1 MFDDASWTLVLVTAL
16 PSSLF
21 LIIFFFFFFEHTT
34 LYSTFVIMC
43 TILT

>member
-21 LIIFFFFFFEHTT
+21 LIIFFFFFLSIQ
-34 LYSTFVIMC
+34 LYIRLLS
-43 TILT
+43 